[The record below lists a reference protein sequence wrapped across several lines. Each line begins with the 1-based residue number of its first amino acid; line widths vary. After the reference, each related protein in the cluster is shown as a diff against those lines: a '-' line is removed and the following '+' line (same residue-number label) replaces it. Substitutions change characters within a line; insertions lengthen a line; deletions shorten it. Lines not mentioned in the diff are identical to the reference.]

1 MIAIANVVLALILV
15 TIVGTLV
22 GYSIRKGQDVID
34 GVFGLPGPDR
44 HEPRGV
50 QEEDPPPAWKIDRRR
65 R

>member
-15 TIVGTLV
+15 TVVGTLV

-34 GVFGLPGPDR
+34 GIFGLPGPDR

-50 QEEDPPPAWKIDRRR
+50 QEEDPPPAWRFRRIR
-65 R
+65 

>member
-1 MIAIANVVLALILV
+1 MVALVNVLLALVLV
-15 TIVGTLV
+15 TIVGSLV

-34 GVFGLPGPDR
+34 GIFGLPGPDR

-50 QEEDPPPAWKIDRRR
+50 QEEDPPPAWRIDRRR

>member
-15 TIVGTLV
+15 TIVGTFV